1 MARVQVL
8 REKEAALLL
17 GRPQSAGAA
26 ATAAAAAALGGP
38 DTRPAEQPQ

>member
-17 GRPQSAGAA
+17 GRPQSA
-26 ATAAAAAALGGP
+26 AAAAAAPLGGP
-38 DTRPAEQPQ
+38 DPRPAEQPQ